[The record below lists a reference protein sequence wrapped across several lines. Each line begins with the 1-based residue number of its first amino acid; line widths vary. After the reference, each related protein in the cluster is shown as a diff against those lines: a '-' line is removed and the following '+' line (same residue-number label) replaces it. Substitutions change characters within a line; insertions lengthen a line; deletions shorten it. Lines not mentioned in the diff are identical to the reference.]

1 MSYQIK
7 KLSSE
12 NYSEIINI
20 WEDAVRATHH
30 FLKEEEI
37 LFYRPI
43 IIKYLF
49 PDCDLYGI
57 LPLQTAENKQSIR
70 GFIGTHADKI
80 EMLFISPLYHKQ
92 GLGRR
97 LIEFALNKLKIYKVD
112 VNEEN
117 LKALGFYQHL
127 GYKIIS
133 RDEFDGNG
141 KPHPIIHLHHINNI
155 LK

>member
-1 MSYQIK
+1 MPYQIQ
-7 KLSSE
+7 KLSE
-12 NYSEIINI
+12 KDYPEIIKI

-37 LFYRPI
+37 LFYRPVI
-43 IIKYLF
+43 LKYLF
-49 PDCDLYGI
+49 SDCDLYGI
-57 LPLQTAENKQSIR
+57 LPLQTAENTQSIR

-92 GLGRR
+92 GWGRR
-97 LIEFALNKLKIYKVD
+97 LIEFALNELKIYKVD

-117 LKALGFYQHL
+117 PQALGFYLHL
-127 GYKIIS
+127 GYKITS

-141 KPHPIIHLHHINNI
+141 KVHPILHLLHQQNQ
-155 LK
+155 